1 MSERVH
7 ESPGKGTAEDGQ
19 VMQDGLDGVA
29 ISMTPG
35 AARKTGKSLQDA
47 ADEAEAQNPSE
58 RGEPNVLREDEVISP
73 GSLGEARPKASC
85 LPDDA
90 DDNSDAGLP
99 TTDHDNEGWR
109 SVPISRP

>member
-1 MSERVH
+1 
-7 ESPGKGTAEDGQ
+7 
-19 VMQDGLDGVA
+19 
-29 ISMTPG
+29 MTPG